1 MLTSVIAWILKP
13 SITGSVASNKIV
25 SGRVRRA
32 KGNAR
37 TVDIE
42 QLGEIATTNTVTPT
56 SMTTVARSKVMQSRD
71 LTNTW
76 SQLG

>member
-1 MLTSVIAWILKP
+1 MLTSVISWILLGL
-13 SITGSVASNKIV
+13 IAGLIASNKIM

-32 KGNAR
+32 KGNAG
-37 TVDIE
+37 TVEIE
-42 QLGEIATTNTVTPT
+42 QPGQIAATNTVTPT
-56 SMTTVARSKVMQSRD
+56 GMTTVARSNVMQSRD